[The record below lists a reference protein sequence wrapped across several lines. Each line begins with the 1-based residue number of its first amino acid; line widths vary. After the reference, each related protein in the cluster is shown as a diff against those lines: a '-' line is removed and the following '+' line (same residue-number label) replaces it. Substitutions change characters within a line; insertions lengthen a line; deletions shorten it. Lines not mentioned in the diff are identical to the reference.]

1 MGNAD
6 GKIKNSMVGA
16 GSNYPQAPAMDSSNV
31 HLLIT
36 ALDYKYT
43 ENALTCT
50 RDGDNMQ
57 KLARACGLQT
67 VQVMYNEECT
77 KEKVAAMIQ
86 TVGSECQNDDFFIF
100 YYSGH
105 GTNLQDQ
112 SGDEA
117 DGQDEAFCFVT
128 PDGQISYESCMRD
141 DDFAACIC
149 DNVPESAQI
158 LILTDCCHSGTIAD
172 LDGEQWAGRRAI
184 SITGC
189 LDSQTSGDIGRGGI
203 FTHSMLMAIE
213 NLKRSGEEE
222 YSVGALFNATLVEDK
237 RIFNSA
243 QDITVQCTS
252 SVKPDE
258 MQWPMMP
265 VAHYRAPLSQAA
277 EAVQQGD
284 PSEPS
289 AEGMQANAEL
299 CEQLGISPQTLQ
311 FLTETGI
318 NALPEDYRNQ
328 VRPLVG
334 PCFQIIT
341 YLVQQICK

>member
-6 GKIKNSMVGA
+6 GKTTNSMVA
-16 GSNYPQAPAMDSSNV
+16 AENNYPQTRAMDGSNV
-31 HLLIT
+31 HLIIV

-43 ENALTCT
+43 QNALTCT
-50 RDGDNMQ
+50 KDGNNIQ
-57 KLARACGLQT
+57 KLAKACGVQN

-77 KEKVAAMIQ
+77 KENVAARIQ
-86 TVGSECQNDDFFIF
+86 IVGSQCQQDDFFIF

-105 GTNLQDQ
+105 GTNMDDQ
-112 SGDEA
+112 NGDEK

-149 DNVPESAQI
+149 NSVPDSAQV

-172 LDGEQWAGRRAI
+172 LDGEQWAERRAI
-184 SITGC
+184 SVTGC
-189 LDSQTSGDIGRGGI
+189 LDGETSGDIGRGGI

-213 NLKRSGEEE
+213 NLQRSDERE
-222 YSVGALFNATLVEDK
+222 YSVGALYNATLVEDK

-243 QDITVQCTS
+243 QNITIQCTS

-258 MQWPMMP
+258 MQWPMTP
-265 VAHYRAPLSQAA
+265 VERYQAPLSQAA
-277 EAVQQGD
+277 EAAQQAD
-284 PSEPS
+284 PSAPS
-289 AEGMQANAEL
+289 AAGMQANAEL
-299 CEQLGISPQTLQ
+299 CDMLGISPNTLQ
-311 FLTETGI
+311 FLTDTGI
-318 NALPEDYRNQ
+318 NALPEDYQ
-328 VRPLVG
+328 SQIKPMVG